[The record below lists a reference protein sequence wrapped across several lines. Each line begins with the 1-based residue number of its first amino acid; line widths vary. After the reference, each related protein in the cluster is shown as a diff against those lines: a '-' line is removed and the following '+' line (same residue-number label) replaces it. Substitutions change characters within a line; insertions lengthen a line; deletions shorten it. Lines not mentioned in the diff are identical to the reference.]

1 MTTHVKVLAVL
12 GLVLGALGLV
22 FAVFSS
28 AVVGILATLIGRSH
42 DENAALGLAVLGLSG
57 IALATYLVTMSIV
70 SLLCGWGLLKRRR
83 WARTLGIVIAAV
95 SLIQFPL
102 GTILGAY
109 ALWVLF
115 NKQTEAMFTA

>member
-12 GLVLGALGLV
+12 GLVIGALGL
-22 FAVFSS
+22 AGALFSS
-28 AVVGILATLIGRSH
+28 LFFGALATLAGASH
-42 DENAALGLAVLGLSG
+42 DENAAIGIAVLGLTG
-57 IALATYLVTMSIV
+57 IALTTYLVITSSV

-83 WARTLGIVIAAV
+83 WARILGIILAAV

-102 GTILGAY
+102 GTVIGAY

-115 NKQTEAMFTA
+115 NKQTETMFTT

>member
-12 GLVLGALGLV
+12 GLMLGALGL
-22 FAVFSS
+22 ALALFSS
-28 AVVGILATLIGRSH
+28 VVFGVLATLVGQSQDEHAEIGR
-42 DENAALGLAVLGLSG
+42 AVLGLTG
-57 IALATYLVTMSIV
+57 LAFTTFLVIVSSV

-83 WARTLGIVIAAV
+83 WARILGIILAAV

-102 GTILGAY
+102 GTLVGAY

-115 NKQTEAMFTA
+115 NKQTEAMLTS

>member
-12 GLVLGALGLV
+12 GLVLGALGLAGAL
-22 FAVFSS
+22 FPTLFFGA
-28 AVVGILATLIGRSH
+28 LATLVGTSS
-42 DENAALGLAVLGLSG
+42 DEHAKLGLAVLGLTG
-57 IALATYLVTMSIV
+57 IALTAYLVFTSAV

-83 WARTLGIVIAAV
+83 WARILGIVLAAI

-115 NKQTEAMFTA
+115 NKKTEEMFAT